1 MYRTYHGLGALF
13 GWVVLAAL
21 PTGASA
27 QDQEMQEQS
36 GWSFTVAPYF
46 WAAGMNGEVGARDRQ
61 ADIDVSFSE
70 VRENLKFGAM
80 MLAEARNGRYGVF
93 FAPFFVRLGDDVDA
107 GPFDLDATSDVAVI
121 GAGAFY
127 RLAEW
132 TLGPAGDGSSR
143 KAWIEPLAGARYTY
157 VRAELNID
165 GPVGLNPDSDEHQDW
180 IDPIVGTSLGVE
192 ISEHWTLLVEGD
204 IGGFGVGSDFTWNAL
219 GLISYRTSVSGI
231 PMQIG
236 GGYRALSWDYD
247 DNGFKWDV
255 TMHGPVLGI
264 SFRL

>member
-1 MYRTYHGLGALF
+1 MKNASVGLVVAGFALLGGA
-13 GWVVLAAL
+13 VCAQERD
-21 PTGASA
+21 ASRS
-27 QDQEMQEQS
+27 D

-46 WAAGMNGEVGARDRQ
+46 WAAGLNGEVGAGDRQ

-70 VRENLKFGAM
+70 IRENLKFGAM
-80 MLAEARNGRYGVF
+80 MLAEARNGRYGAF
-93 FAPFFVRLGDDVDA
+93 FAPLFVRLGDDVDA
-107 GPFDLDATSDVAVI
+107 EPFDLDATSDVAVV

-127 RLAEW
+127 RIAEW
-132 TLGPAGDGSSR
+132 TLGPAGNGSSR

-165 GPVGLNPDSDEHQDW
+165 GPVGSNPNLDEHQDW
-180 IDPIVGTSLGVE
+180 IDPIIGTSFGVE
-192 ISEHWTLLVEGD
+192 LSERWALMVEGD
-204 IGGFGVGSDFTWNAL
+204 VGGFGVGSDFTWNAL
-219 GLISYRTSVSGI
+219 GLVSYRASMSGI
-231 PMQIG
+231 PVRIS

-247 DNGFKWDV
+247 DNDFKWDV